1 MSSTTST
8 KTSSTSS
15 SSSSTTKTSTS
26 TSSTSTSTGTAKAKY
41 WFSFGDSYTATG
53 FSATGNQPSASN
65 IIGNPAYPGN
75 SQCGNGLATWVV
87 YAANSLDATLSR
99 LYNYAVSGAT
109 IDNSIVAPYSTSIPS
124 VSDQVK
130 TFLNNHAPGKQY
142 YPGWSSSGT
151 LFSVW
156 IGINDIGSSY
166 SSKPL
171 T

>member
-8 KTSSTSS
+8 KTSSNSS
-15 SSSSTTKTSTS
+15 SSSSTTKTSTD
-26 TSSTSTSTGTAKAKY
+26 TSSTSTSSGTAKAKY

-65 IIGNPAYPGN
+65 IIGNPTYPGN